1 VVQSKFLHSVVTDL
15 CFVEIKPVI
24 FPSFVIISKG
34 KFEKICSQ
42 M

>member
-1 VVQSKFLHSVVTDL
+1 MVRSKFLHCVVTDL
-15 CFVEIKPVI
+15 CSVEIKPEI

-34 KFEKICSQ
+34 KFEEKCSH